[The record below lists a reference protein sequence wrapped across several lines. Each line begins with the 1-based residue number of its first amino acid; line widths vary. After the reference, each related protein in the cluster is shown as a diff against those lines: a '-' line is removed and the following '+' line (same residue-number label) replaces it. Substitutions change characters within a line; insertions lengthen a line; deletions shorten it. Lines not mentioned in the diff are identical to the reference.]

1 MTHFRE
7 LTTAAAALTLG
18 TLMSTT
24 AFAADDDM
32 TCGDFNALD
41 SDAQMEVAMNQGPMA
56 GREEMQEKAR
66 GEDGMNEGA
75 EMESSSNEDLDAVE
89 GAGREGQQEMGRG
102 GDEMV
107 AAMIEHCKGGDDL
120 MVSDAPLPEEAGNDR

>member
-41 SDAQMEVAMNQGPMA
+41 SEAQMEVAMNQGPDG
-56 GREEMQEKAR
+56 GRDEAQKEAR
-66 GEDGMNEGA
+66 GDDGMNEGA

-89 GAGREGQQEMGRG
+89 GAGREGQQEMARG
-102 GDEMV
+102 GDKMV
-107 AAMIEHCKGGDDL
+107 AAMVEHCKGGADL
-120 MVSDAPLPEEAGNDR
+120 MVSDTPLPEEAGNDR